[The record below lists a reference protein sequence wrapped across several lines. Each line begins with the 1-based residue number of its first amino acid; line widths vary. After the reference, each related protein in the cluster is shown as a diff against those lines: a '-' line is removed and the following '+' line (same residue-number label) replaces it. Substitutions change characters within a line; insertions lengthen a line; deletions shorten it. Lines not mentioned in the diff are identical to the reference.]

1 MDVLV
6 YTVANVA
13 TVRVAS
19 NQDVSAK
26 VADYA
31 RRFPGESHHVRYAC
45 SDAGTIEVGC
55 GAGAGG
61 HAAVGVA
68 AGGGVV
74 APPVVFEQLTYFFD
88 VDFAEELAGLDESSV
103 RVRHYLTE
111 FTDSFIRR
119 GRSIRGQFS
128 FVNEPGQFRFEVV
141 FKVGAVERSLW
152 IEFTVAS
159 TKMDVTGDYREILRV
174 VESWHRGLVF
184 VSKAKTLH
192 EVRRIGEK
200 APADGQKDW
209 VVYFERAL
217 DVYERA
223 LRRIL
228 HEPNRR
234 MVTRAFHRR
243 VDQVR
248 RWTPAMA
255 REYARLADD
264 AERLE
269 RRRLVDAVRE
279 MTFDT
284 RENRFVK
291 HTLRRLTACLQVA
304 QREFAGDGDYSDVF
318 KEGLARRIDRFR
330 RYLRD
335 PKFAVVED
343 GHVESVNSLVM
354 QMRPGYSDVRVVWT
368 LMNGLFTSDISL
380 SARRNPSA
388 GFAKLSALYEFW
400 CFLTVKDLM
409 DAILLERFG
418 AVPRPLGVGDAK
430 KAVAAATAGEDE
442 GGADDAPVA
451 YAYEAAGVTVA
462 KVAFQQS
469 YGPAKEGAD
478 VFAAPFRQRPDIVVS
493 LRDRAHVYT
502 YLFDAKYRI
511 ENSVLT
517 GGRDAAP
524 RDALDQMHRYRD
536 AILWRTRGGEGASG
550 HAGRV
555 TLPAG
560 VTREGG
566 HAGRVTLSAGDIK
579 REVVGAYILY
589 PADESEKA
597 VVPAYSY
604 DELIATQNVG
614 AFALLPGRV
623 EKLRTFLTAL
633 VGKLDVNAETSAWL
647 LKERQ
652 VIPQKGLFYTDDA
665 DDILAES
672 MTLDVEVEERQY
684 AAFARNDCLRFFV
697 RANVLAESGK
707 SADAIRRL
715 RVHIAD
721 EATRILKVAFVG
733 VKSGESYAGRGGRFA
748 DARHYPWARS
758 YFQGLMVEYSLA
770 PLSLP

>member
-19 NQDVSAK
+19 NQGVSAK

-31 RRFPGESHHVRYAC
+31 RRFPGEAHHVRYAC

-55 GAGAGG
+55 DAGEGG
-61 HAAVGVA
+61 REAVGVA

-88 VDFAEELAGLDESSV
+88 VDFAEGLAGLDESSI
-103 RVRHYLTE
+103 RVRHYLAE

-119 GRSIRGQFS
+119 GHSIRGQFS
-128 FVNEPGQFRFEVV
+128 FVNEPGRFRFEVV

-159 TKMDVTGDYREILRV
+159 TKMDVTGDYREILRA
-174 VESWHRGLVF
+174 VESWGRGLVF

-255 REYARLADD
+255 REYARLAED

-304 QREFAGDGDYSDVF
+304 QREFAGDGEYSDVF

-335 PKFAVVED
+335 PKLAAVED
-343 GHVESVNSLVM
+343 GHAESVNSLVM

-380 SARRNPSA
+380 SARRNPSV

-400 CFLTVKDLM
+400 CFLTVKGLM

-418 AVPRPLGVGDAK
+418 AVPRQLGGGDAK
-430 KAVAAATAGEDE
+430 KAIAAATAGEDE
-442 GGADDAPVA
+442 DKTDDAPVA

-469 YGPAKEGAD
+469 YGPAKEGAKGANGSD

-511 ENSVLT
+511 ENSELT

-536 AILWRTRGGEGASG
+536 AILWRTRGVGE
-550 HAGRV
+550 
-555 TLPAG
+555 
-560 VTREGG
+560 
-566 HAGRVTLSAGDIK
+566 DIK

-623 EKLRTFLTAL
+623 ERLRAFLTAL
-633 VGKLDVNAETSAWL
+633 VGKLDVTAETSAWL

-665 DDILAES
+665 DDILAEAT
-672 MTLDVEVEERQY
+672 TLDVEVEERQY

-697 RANVLAESGK
+697 RADVLAESGK
-707 SADAIRRL
+707 SAEAIRRL
-715 RVHIAD
+715 RVHVAG
-721 EATRILKVAFVG
+721 EAARILEVAFVG

-748 DARHYPWARS
+748 DARHYPWAKL
-758 YFQGLMVEYSLA
+758 YFQGLMVEYTLGTKNA
-770 PLSLP
+770 AHPNPIL